1 MNRINEKTQRMLN
14 GGSSAMLAIAING
27 IGNNVVAIQNVIDI
41 NNTIIINVPNFA
53 PSGKIHYHR

>member
-1 MNRINEKTQRMLN
+1 
-14 GGSSAMLAIAING
+14 MLAIAING